1 MLSRAQ
7 GDKTRVFEVLQII
20 SDNFSAGLRHPG
32 TLLSRPSSP
41 GLVPR
46 ALSSP
51 APTAWS
57 WSGHLISLDISA
69 ASLVP
74 SKPLQ
79 STSFPKATMRLSLDS
94 PSPLPAPSSV
104 RGQGKN
110 TQAAKLQTLALC
122 WGSCVRSSGRWAGV
136 LCFALLC
143 FATPAVGCLGPSDG
157 AFRLPSFTLCVPVA
171 FLWTAREPEQADS
184 GPGRAGPGRG
194 LGAGGAA
201 RPRPLTPPLAAIAR
215 VDPPRGA
222 LAAPLREGPEL
233 AAAGDWTQHLQAAR
247 RVGLGGRGPGPRPL
261 SALTLAPGPSQ
272 PRGRA
277 LTLPLGAWPRGA
289 MDAALLHSL
298 LEANCSLALAEE
310 LLSDGWALALDPEG
324 RQETRRPGRR
334 RLLPWRAGCAQGPRF
349 RALGALRPA
358 ASRAPCTPSESR
370 SSLSRRQV
378 PTPTAT

>member
-1 MLSRAQ
+1 M
-7 GDKTRVFEVLQII
+7 
-20 SDNFSAGLRHPG
+20 
-32 TLLSRPSSP
+32 
-41 GLVPR
+41 
-46 ALSSP
+46 
-51 APTAWS
+51 
-57 WSGHLISLDISA
+57 
-69 ASLVP
+69 
-74 SKPLQ
+74 
-79 STSFPKATMRLSLDS
+79 
-94 PSPLPAPSSV
+94 
-104 RGQGKN
+104 
-110 TQAAKLQTLALC
+110 
-122 WGSCVRSSGRWAGV
+122 RSSGRWAGV

-143 FATPAVGCLGPSDG
+143 FALLSLQLGVWDPRTGHSASPVSRSVSPS
-157 AFRLPSFTLCVPVA
+157 PS
-171 FLWTAREPEQADS
+171 S
-184 GPGRAGPGRG
+184 GPRGSRSRQTPGRAGPGRG

-247 RVGLGGRGPGPRPL
+247 RVGLGARGPGPRPL

-324 RQETRRPGRR
+324 RQETRGPGRR

-370 SSLSRRQV
+370 SPFSRRQV